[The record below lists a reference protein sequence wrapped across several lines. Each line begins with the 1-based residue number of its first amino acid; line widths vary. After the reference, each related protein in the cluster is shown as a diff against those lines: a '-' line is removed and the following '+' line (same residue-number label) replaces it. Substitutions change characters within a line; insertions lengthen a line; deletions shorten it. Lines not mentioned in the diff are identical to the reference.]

1 MMGNV
6 MYYVLTNQW
15 LFEGFSNSDT
25 KKKIMDGE
33 RSKIPAHIKESKD
46 RAIQG
51 LLHAIEMCWTHDY
64 VERPTAREVADY
76 IGGLL
81 MDIEGLD
88 QLNIVRV
95 DMPSLPKNHRFTD
108 NDFYGNI
115 WN

>member
-6 MYYVLTNQW
+6 MYYILTNQW
-15 LFEGFSNSDT
+15 LFEGFSNIDT

-33 RSKIPAHIKESKD
+33 RSSIPVHIKESKD

-64 VERPTAREVADY
+64 KERPTAQEVADY

-81 MDIEGLD
+81 MQIEGLD

-95 DMPSLPKNHRFTD
+95 NMPPLPKNHRYTD